1 MSYRKRVNE
10 KSDLA
15 SVQYQ
20 NKFAQIISLV
30 GARKSY
36 IELGRGSAK
45 TTDVQCERLIDLIY
59 DMPGAPVAWV
69 ADTFTNL
76 TTNVL
81 PSVLEGLERKG
92 FIEGK
97 HFVVEKEPP
106 QFTDREAASLPDWL
120 RKHFWKPFN
129 KLVSY
134 KRTLIFYTGLNI
146 RFGSL
151 DRPSS
156 LAGASYVFVFGD
168 EAKYFKPEKIANL
181 LKANRG
187 YYTEYGR
194 SIFYRGVMFTS
205 DLADPSHIG
214 EYDWLQREAG
224 NMNPEAILQVLQAG
238 LVYNDALHEYVAAK
252 EKYLKTKRPSDL
264 DDCRN
269 KLRTANRW
277 KSRWEICRKRPAA
290 STFYIRASSYVNADI
305 LTADWFADALASGLP
320 DTRTAI
326 LSLKPTLESGERFYA
341 ALRERHF
348 YFDGIDES
356 AYDRLS
362 MSDVPD
368 CRVLKYLNPDKPIQA
383 GVDFGNMCSMSI
395 AQEGKAAHGEDVI
408 RIVRFLYTLAP
419 EYIADLGRKFRE
431 YFRPMKSKV
440 LFLYY
445 DRAGN
450 TYKSV
455 GKDQVSELKRSIE
468 FEDNGMR
475 SGWVVHL
482 MSLNQENIRQSEE
495 YNFMQILMNESNDA
509 LPRLLI
515 DAYSCKELKSSLE
528 KARTK
533 IKDGVVYKDKS
544 SEKLPVS
551 DLPMKSTNPSDSF
564 KYLLMTKERRRVVKS
579 RSNAAAMAA
588 DTVRSQK

>member
-1 MSYRKRVNE
+1 MSHRKRISD
-10 KSDLA
+10 KSELA

-30 GARKSY
+30 GARKCF

-76 TTNVL
+76 SANVL
-81 PSVLEGLERKG
+81 PAVLEGLERKG
-92 FIEGK
+92 FKEGV
-97 HFVVEKEPP
+97 HFVIEKEPP
-106 QFTDREAASLPDWL
+106 TFTDKELQILPEWL
-120 RKHFWKPFN
+120 RKHFWRPFN

-134 KRTLIFYTGLNI
+134 KRTIIFFTGLNI

-187 YYTEYGR
+187 YYAEYGH
-194 SIFYRGVMFTS
+194 SAFYRGMMFTS
-205 DLADPSHIG
+205 DVADTSHIG
-214 EYDWLQREAG
+214 EYDWLQNEAA
-224 NMNPEAILQVLQAG
+224 NMDTEAILQVIQAG
-238 LVYNDALHEYVAAK
+238 LIYNDAMHEYVAAK
-252 EKYLKTKRPSDL
+252 EKWMKTKSPSDL
-264 DDCRN
+264 SDCRN

-277 KSRWEICRKRPAA
+277 KSRWEICRRRPAA

-305 LTADWFADALASGLP
+305 LTAEWFADAIASGLP
-320 DTRTAI
+320 DVRTAI

-348 YFDGIDES
+348 YFDGIDEQ
-356 AYDRLS
+356 AYDKLG
-362 MSDVPD
+362 MADNPD
-368 CRVLKYLNPDKPIQA
+368 CRVLKYVNLDKPLEA
-383 GVDFGNMCSMSI
+383 GVDFGNMCSMSV
-395 AQEGKAAHGEDVI
+395 AQESKKENVEYL
-408 RIVRFLYTLAP
+408 RIVKFLYTLAP
-419 EYIADLGRKFRE
+419 EYISDLGKKFRT
-431 YFRPMKSKV
+431 FFAPMKKKV

-455 GKDQVSELKRSIE
+455 GKDQVSELKKSIE
-468 FEDNGMR
+468 YDDKGMR
-475 SGWVVHL
+475 TGWVVHL
-482 MSLNQENIRQSEE
+482 MSLNQENIRQAEE
-495 YNFMQILMNESNDA
+495 YYFMQILMNEENDA

-515 DAYSCKELKSSLE
+515 DAYACKELKSSLE
-528 KARTK
+528 KARTR
-533 IKDGVVYKDKS
+533 IKEGVVYKDKS
-544 SEKLPVS
+544 SEKLPIS

-564 KYLLMTKERRRVVKS
+564 KYLLMTKERRRAIKS
-579 RSNAAAMAA
+579 RSNSAALAA
-588 DTVRSQK
+588 DTVRVKR

>member
-1 MSYRKRVNE
+1 MSHRKKVSE
-10 KSDLA
+10 KSEVA

-20 NKFAQIISLV
+20 NKFAQLISLV

-36 IELGRGSAK
+36 VELGRGSAK
-45 TTDVQCERLIDLIY
+45 TTDVQCERLIDLVE

-76 TTNVL
+76 QTNIL

-92 FIEGK
+92 YIEGV

-106 QFTDREAASLPDWL
+106 TFTDREKANLPEWL

-134 KRTLIFYTGLNI
+134 KRTIIFYTGLNI

-168 EAKYFKPEKIANL
+168 EAKYFHPQKIANL

-187 YYTEYGR
+187 YYAEYGH

-205 DLADPSHIG
+205 DLADTSHIG
-214 EYDWLQREAG
+214 EYDWLQKEAK
-224 NMNPEAILQVLQAG
+224 NMNVETILQVLQVG
-238 LVYNDALHEYVAAK
+238 LVYNEALHEFVAAK
-252 EKYLKTKRPSDL
+252 EKYLKTKDPEDL
-264 DDCRN
+264 EDCR
-269 KLRTANRW
+269 KKQRTANRW
-277 KSRWEICRKRPAA
+277 RARWQISRKQKTA

-320 DTRTAI
+320 DTKTAI
-326 LSLKPTLESGERFYA
+326 LSMKPRLESGDRFYA
-341 ALRERHF
+341 GLKEKHF
-348 YFDGIDES
+348 YFDGINED
-356 AYDRLS
+356 AYDLLQLR
-362 MSDVPD
+362 DRPD
-368 CRVLKYLNPDKPIQA
+368 CRILKYLNLDKPIIG

-395 AQEGKAAHGEDVI
+395 AQEGKEGKADALRVLK
-408 RIVRFLYTLAP
+408 FLYTLAP
-419 EYIADLGRKFRE
+419 EYIADLGKKFRE
-431 YFRPMKSKV
+431 YFAPMKMKV

-450 TYKSV
+450 SYKSV
-455 GKDQVSELKRSIE
+455 NKDQISELKKAIE
-468 FEDNGMR
+468 YNEKGLR
-475 SGWVVHL
+475 TGWVVHL
-482 MSLNQENIRQSEE
+482 MSQSQDTIYQSEE
-495 YNFMQILMNESNDA
+495 YNFMQVIMSETN
-509 LPRLLI
+509 PRLPVIRI
-515 DAYSCKELKSSLE
+515 DAYACKELKSSLE
-528 KARTK
+528 MARTK
-533 IKDGVVYKDKS
+533 VKDGIIHKDKS

-551 DLPMKSTNPSDSF
+551 ELPMKSTNPSDSF
-564 KYLLMTKERRRVVKS
+564 KYLLMSKERRKIVKN
-579 RSNAAAMAA
+579 RSHAAATAA
-588 DTVRSQK
+588 DVTSTKA